1 MKAQLGLAI
10 ALIAVGIYYEV
21 TVLSPVSP
29 LKTVHDYDIPEG
41 ILETTST
48 EWMKQTGAVSISL
61 TEFCERRSRR
71 TRTARVNGRIS
82 GLDALRQM
90 LQGSPWRVVPLL
102 SRGHGDV
109 ELEDL
114 GRESGCPHGSLKD
127 VRDFD
132 IPAGPLG
139 ENLSA
144 LREAA
149 ELGSLYFLGG
159 KYANVMTQ
167 GVHGRMTALEAAE
180 RLVHNTGLTVSSA
193 VDGAVIVKDPTA
205 PLGGAVAN

>member
-1 MKAQLGLAI
+1 MKVQLGLAI
-10 ALIAVGIYYEV
+10 ALIAVGIYYAV

-41 ILETTST
+41 NLESTSR
-48 EWMKQTGAVSISL
+48 EWKKQTGAVSISW
-61 TEFCERRSRR
+61 EDFCERRAQR
-71 TRTARVNGRIS
+71 TRTAPVHGRIS
-82 GLDALRQM
+82 GLDALKQM
-90 LQGSPWRVVPLL
+90 LQGSPWRVVTLFA
-102 SRGHGDV
+102 RGHADV

-114 GRESGCPHGSLKD
+114 GRESGCPHGSLRD

-132 IPAGPLG
+132 IPAGPLR

-149 ELGSLYFLGG
+149 ELGSLYFLGS
-159 KYANVMTQ
+159 KYANVMTL

-180 RLVHNTGLTVSSA
+180 TLVHNTGLVVSSA
-193 VDGAVIVKDPTA
+193 VDGALIVKDPTA
-205 PLGGAVAN
+205 PLGGDAAN